1 MTISDSTLTSDEGGL
16 RAPSHLKGW
25 RKWWWWF
32 DFIIL
37 VKLARLRFIGILML
51 IGVMI
56 TQWDLLLSY
65 YDKWTRPAVAANS
78 ARSGV
83 EWFCPMHPA
92 IVRDNP
98 KEKCPICFMPLS
110 KRKKGDGSV
119 EALPAGVVSR
129 VQLSPYRVVLA
140 GVQTWDVKY
149 LPLTKEIA
157 AVGYVEFNESGQ
169 RSISAR
175 FNGRVDTLFVS
186 QTGRMVE
193 KGDVLASLYSPELVV
208 AMKSLLDAKKA
219 GNESLLSS
227 TQTRLQLLGISDDQ
241 INEILTSGVSNTHV
255 RIRSPISGH
264 IIRKYIREGQYVQEG
279 MPLFDVA
286 DLDTVW
292 IQAQVY
298 EDDLL
303 FLPEELAH
311 SSGIAVAE
319 SLPVIAT
326 TKALPNEEFH
336 GMLTFVYP
344 HVDQQTR
351 TVTVRFELDNPNHKL
366 RPGSTATVVLKV
378 PPERWA
384 LLAGMTSSEG
394 EQSERLKQGEML
406 AVPQSSV
413 IDTGS
418 QKIVYREAGPSVFE
432 GVLVKL
438 GPKMTG
444 PDGVPFY
451 PVLAGLES
459 GMKVV
464 TAGSFLVDAETR
476 LNPSAGSIYFGG
488 SSGSNNGRNSVT
500 TVRPTTPDDPDAMLT
515 ATLAKLSPE
524 DRQAVDSQRFCPV
537 LETNRLGSMGPPV
550 KLIID
555 GQPVFLCCEGC
566 RTNALKDPQNTL
578 KKLNP

>member
-1 MTISDSTLTSDEGGL
+1 M
-16 RAPSHLKGW
+16 K
-25 RKWWWWF
+25 
-32 DFIIL
+32 
-37 VKLARLRFIGILML
+37 
-51 IGVMI
+51 
-56 TQWDLLLSY
+56 
-65 YDKWTRPAVAANS
+65 
-78 ARSGV
+78 
-83 EWFCPMHPA
+83 
-92 IVRDNP
+92 
-98 KEKCPICFMPLS
+98 
-110 KRKKGDGSV
+110 
-119 EALPAGVVSR
+119 
-129 VQLSPYRVVLA
+129 
-140 GVQTWDVKY
+140 
-149 LPLTKEIA
+149 
-157 AVGYVEFNESGQ
+157 
-169 RSISAR
+169 
-175 FNGRVDTLFVS
+175 
-186 QTGRMVE
+186 

-219 GNESLLSS
+219 GNDALLSS

-241 INEILTSGVSNTHV
+241 INEILLTGVSNTHV
-255 RIRSPISGH
+255 RIHSPISGH

-311 SSGIAVAE
+311 TSGIAVAE

-418 QKIVYREAGPSVFE
+418 QKIVYREAEPNVFE
-432 GVLVKL
+432 GVLVSL
-438 GPKMTG
+438 GPKMSG
-444 PDGVPFY
+444 PEDVPFY
-451 PVLAGLES
+451 PVLTGLES

-464 TAGSFLVDAETR
+464 TTGSFLVDAETR

-488 SSGSNNGRNSVT
+488 SSGSSGSRNSMT
-500 TVRPTTPDDPDAMLT
+500 TVRPTTPEDPDATLT
-515 ATLAKLSPE
+515 AALATLSPE

-537 LETNRLGSMGPPV
+537 LGTNRLGSMGTPV
-550 KLIID
+550 KLMIN

-566 RTNALKDPQNTL
+566 RTDAMKDPQLTL
-578 KKLNP
+578 KKVNP